1 MNSKKKISMSNI
13 IKNYLRVLEV
23 ISSLN
28 CELEFKL
35 DVDRK
40 QKIYDLEIV
49 ALSLTAEFMSIDSEN
64 SFLNRLTLMKFL
76 I

>member
-1 MNSKKKISMSNI
+1 MSNI

-49 ALSLTAEFMSIDSEN
+49 ALSLTAKFMPIDSEN